1 MDSLRQDLRSSLRYF
16 RRHRGFVAAAVFV
29 LALGTGATTAVFS
42 VSETLLLRPL
52 SYPDSERLVALR
64 SVRRLDDFPS
74 TRAAAGTLADWQLQ
88 ATSFDAV
95 AGYRWITLDVIDDG
109 LQSHRLN
116 GLQVTPEFFEVFGV
130 PLNGRAFVAD
140 DRGADT
146 VVFGRGAWRRLFD
159 ANEALVGGTLDLHV
173 RDLSR
178 VGPTRFTVL
187 GVATTPVRFP
197 PIEAD
202 FELGLATIVDT
213 VDFWLPMFVAPTD
226 TRRAQDRTIN
236 VVAKLRSGV
245 TIARAQAEMDAIAHR
260 QAEAYPEEHRRWGV
274 RVVSL
279 RELMAA
285 GTRDGIVLLSAGTGL
300 LLLIA
305 CANVATLLL
314 ARGVARRREMAIRT
328 ALGANRWR
336 IVRQFLIEAGMLAL
350 GACALGVVFASWAID
365 LARPWLPQSLPVLQE
380 MAINPTVLA
389 FAVISAGLTACITG
403 VAPALRAVR
412 TGDERLIGRD
422 ARGTTSDGLRT
433 RLVGVLV
440 AAEVALTVVLL
451 LGAGLLVR
459 SAMRAA
465 QMETGF
471 NPANLLTMT
480 VSLPE
485 NKFDWNHNA
494 VFARE
499 VIDAVRS
506 LPSVTGAAVVQGVPM
521 AAGGFFGSGTIEG
534 YVPPAGAA
542 APIYRLRV
550 VSPGYLDTMQ
560 IPIVAGR
567 EFEARDEV
575 GERGYNRTILVSES
589 FARRYWPG
597 QNPLGKRIGSLIGV
611 PEWWMTVVGVAGD
624 VRYGGLEAAPTDD
637 VYLPQGLYPQAAI
650 TLIARTAG
658 DPLDEVSEV
667 RARIRDVDEHVFVT
681 DIRSMDEVIA
691 ASQSQRRAGTLLI
704 ALFGTLAL
712 VLVVAGVYSV
722 ITQAVVQRQPEFAIR
737 SALGAGPAQV
747 VALAMRVALQPAGIG
762 IVIGALGA
770 AGLTR
775 ALSSVLFGVG
785 ALDVVT
791 WGSAGVVV
799 FTACLAAGYL
809 PARRA
814 AWIDPMTALRAE

>member
-1 MDSLRQDLRSSLRYF
+1 
-16 RRHRGFVAAAVFV
+16 
-29 LALGTGATTAVFS
+29 
-42 VSETLLLRPL
+42 
-52 SYPDSERLVALR
+52 
-64 SVRRLDDFPS
+64 
-74 TRAAAGTLADWQLQ
+74 
-88 ATSFDAV
+88 
-95 AGYRWITLDVIDDG
+95 
-109 LQSHRLN
+109 
-116 GLQVTPEFFEVFGV
+116 
-130 PLNGRAFVAD
+130 
-140 DRGADT
+140 
-146 VVFGRGAWRRLFD
+146 
-159 ANEALVGGTLDLHV
+159 
-173 RDLSR
+173 
-178 VGPTRFTVL
+178 
-187 GVATTPVRFP
+187 
-197 PIEAD
+197 
-202 FELGLATIVDT
+202 
-213 VDFWLPMFVAPTD
+213 
-226 TRRAQDRTIN
+226 
-236 VVAKLRSGV
+236 
-245 TIARAQAEMDAIAHR
+245 
-260 QAEAYPEEHRRWGV
+260 
-274 RVVSL
+274 
-279 RELMAA
+279 
-285 GTRDGIVLLSAGTGL
+285 
-300 LLLIA
+300 
-305 CANVATLLL
+305 
-314 ARGVARRREMAIRT
+314 
-328 ALGANRWR
+328 
-336 IVRQFLIEAGMLAL
+336 
-350 GACALGVVFASWAID
+350 
-365 LARPWLPQSLPVLQE
+365 

-389 FAVISAGLTACITG
+389 FAVISAGLTVCITG

-412 TGDERLIGRD
+412 TGGERLIGRD
-422 ARGTTSDGLRT
+422 ARGTTSDGSRT

-459 SAMRAA
+459 SALRAA

-471 NPANLLTMT
+471 TPANLLTMT

-534 YVPPAGAA
+534 YVPPAGAE

-550 VSPGYLDTMQ
+550 VSPGYLETMQ

-597 QNPLGKRIGSLIGV
+597 QNPLGKRIGSLVGA

-650 TLIARTAG
+650 TLIARMAG
-658 DPLDEVSEV
+658 DPFDEVSEV
-667 RARIRDVDEHVFVT
+667 RVRLRDVDEHVFVT
-681 DIRSMDEVIA
+681 DIRSMEEVIA
-691 ASQSQRRAGTLLI
+691 ASQAQRRAGTLLI

-722 ITQAVVQRQPEFAIR
+722 ITQAVVQRQLEFAIR

-747 VALAMRVALQPAGIG
+747 IVLTMRTALQPAGIG

-791 WGSAGVVV
+791 WGSAGGVVL
-799 FTACLAAGYL
+799 TACLAAGYL

-814 AWIDPMTALRAE
+814 ARIDPMTALRAE

>member
-1 MDSLRQDLRSSLRYF
+1 MDSLSQDLRSSLRHF
-16 RRHRGFVAAAVFV
+16 RRHRGFVACAVFV
-29 LALGTGATTAVFS
+29 LALGIGATTTVFS
-42 VSETLLLRPL
+42 VSETLLLRAL
-52 SYPDSERLVALR
+52 SYPDSDRLVALR

-74 TRAAAGTLADWQLQ
+74 SRAAAGTLADWQLQ

-95 AGYRWITLDVIDDG
+95 AGYRSSTLDVVDG
-109 LQSHRLN
+109 AQSHRLR

-130 PLNGRAFVAD
+130 LLGGRAFVAD

-146 VVFGRGAWRRLFD
+146 VVLDQGAWQRLFD
-159 ANEALVGGTLDLHV
+159 ANEALIGGTLDLHV

-197 PIEAD
+197 LIETD
-202 FELGLATIVDT
+202 FELGVATVIDT

-226 TRRAQDRTIN
+226 TREAEDRTIN

-245 TIARAQAEMDAIAHR
+245 TVARAQAEMDAIARR
-260 QAEAYPEEHRRWGV
+260 QAADYPEEHRGWEI
-274 RVVSL
+274 RVVPL
-279 RELMAA
+279 RGLMAA
-285 GTRDGIVLLSAGTGL
+285 GARDGIVLLSVGTGL
-300 LLLIA
+300 LLLA
-305 CANVATLLL
+305 TCANVAMLLL
-314 ARGVARRREMAIRT
+314 ARGLARCREVAIRA
-328 ALGANRWR
+328 ALGAGRWR
-336 IVRQFLIEAGMLAL
+336 IVRQFLIEAALLAL
-350 GACALGVVFASWAID
+350 GAGALGVVFASWAIA
-365 LARPWLPQSLPVLQE
+365 LARPWLPQSLPALQE
-380 MAINPTVLA
+380 MVINPTVLG
-389 FAVISAGLTACITG
+389 FAVVSAGLMACITG

-412 TGDERLIGRD
+412 AKGERLTGRD
-422 ARGTTSDGLRT
+422 ARGSASDGSRT

-440 AAEVALTVVLL
+440 SAEVALTMVLL

-459 SAMRAA
+459 SALRAA
-465 QMETGF
+465 QVETGF

-499 VIDAVRS
+499 VIETVRS
-506 LPSVTGAAVVQGVPM
+506 LPSLTGAALVQGVPM
-521 AAGGFFGSGTIEG
+521 GAGGFFGSGAIEG
-534 YVPPAGAA
+534 YVPAA
-542 APIYRLRV
+542 DEEEPIYRLRV
-550 VSPGYLDTMQ
+550 VSPGYLETMQ
-560 IPIVAGR
+560 IPLVAGR

-597 QNPLGKRIGSLIGV
+597 QNPLGKRIGSLIGA

-624 VRYGGLEAAPTDD
+624 VRYGGLEAPPTDD

-650 TLIARTAG
+650 TLIARTEG
-658 DPLDEVSEV
+658 DPMAEVAEV
-667 RARIRDVDEHVFVT
+667 RARIRDVDQHAFVT
-681 DIRSMDEVIA
+681 DIRSMEEVIA
-691 ASQSQRRAGTLLI
+691 ASQAGRRAGTLLI

-722 ITQAVVQRQPEFAIR
+722 ITQAIVQRQLELAVR
-737 SALGAGPAQV
+737 SALGARPAQV
-747 VALAMRVALQPAGIG
+747 IALAMRTAVQPALIG
-762 IVIGALGA
+762 IVVGALGA
-770 AGLTR
+770 VGLTR

-785 ALDVVT
+785 VLDVVT
-791 WGSAGVVV
+791 WACAGAAIL
-799 FTACLAAGYL
+799 TACLAAGYL

-814 AWIDPMTALRAE
+814 ARIDPMTALGAE